1 MNNIIPSAK
10 SNAPSG
16 YQFIQNNMQLGG
28 SLRERNILKEFLE
41 GNIPDFLKNLIPIQ
55 ITLGSNTIT
64 YSVMPD
70 VLSIGHELD
79 YVRMP
84 MNPHTAQIIA
94 DKYDCTL
101 PTKKMSYDIWKAATN
116 KLTPKPWGLPYNQ
129 EMYSTSRFD
138 AHNNIINN
146 QLIHLDY
153 RQLTAGHKKDIVLTN
168 KLAPNNPARRVAIY
182 GWFNNDGSPIQGL
195 NPADH
200 DDLYEDYSHGV
211 RMIANDVIINGN
223 PMRIQDVFKDQ
234 ILNKLVSDEGILAFT
249 RY

>member
-1 MNNIIPSAK
+1 M
-10 SNAPSG
+10 
-16 YQFIQNNMQLGG
+16 
-28 SLRERNILKEFLE
+28 
-41 GNIPDFLKNLIPIQ
+41 
-55 ITLGSNTIT
+55 
-64 YSVMPD
+64 
-70 VLSIGHELD
+70 
-79 YVRMP
+79 
-84 MNPHTAQIIA
+84 
-94 DKYDCTL
+94 
-101 PTKKMSYDIWKAATN
+101 
-116 KLTPKPWGLPYNQ
+116 
-129 EMYSTSRFD
+129 
-138 AHNNIINN
+138 HNNIINN